1 MRLAVITAHGT
12 DDERAVPAQRW
23 RARGRLPGVIRGFL
37 WPTEFL
43 VFSDFLVATPHAHS
57 ALQLSVGLD
66 GMPRVQLD
74 GVWQQACGALVD
86 TDVRHAFA
94 CDGCLTAIGW
104 IEGESRTGQQ
114 LRERVLDGRPYA
126 VLDQAL
132 CARIADAVRPVLGA
146 NAGCA
151 EAYARWRQALGELA
165 VDIIPEPKLDR
176 RIAAV
181 LEHLRKIPSPPPS
194 VGDLAR
200 IAFLSESRLQHVFR
214 EQVGVPIRRYLLWHR
229 YLTALGLL
237 ADGASVTEAA
247 HAAGFADGAHLT
259 RTAVRMN
266 GYPPTEMPYSRWLPN
281 CR

>member
-1 MRLAVITAHGT
+1 MRLAVITADET
-12 DDERAVPAQRW
+12 DDQRTVPAQRL

-86 TDVRHAFA
+86 TDVRHTFA

-126 VLDQAL
+126 VLDEAL

-146 NAGCA
+146 NASCA
-151 EAYARWRQALGELA
+151 EANARWRQSLGELA
-165 VDIIPEPKLDR
+165 VDIIPKPKLDR

-181 LEHLRKIPSPPPS
+181 LEHLRTIPSPPPS

-200 IAFLSESRLQHVFR
+200 IAFLSEAASARLPR
-214 EQVGVPIRRYLLWHR
+214 AGRRPIRRYLLWHR

-247 HAAGFADGAHLT
+247 HAAGFADAAHLT

-266 GYPPTEMPYSRWLPN
+266 GYPPTEMPYSRWLSN

>member
-1 MRLAVITAHGT
+1 MMETHLAVIPGHGT
-12 DDERAVPAQRW
+12 AGPRAVPTQR
-23 RARGRLPGVIRGFL
+23 RRLPGVIRGFL
-37 WPTEFL
+37 WPTEL
-43 VFSDFLVATPHAHS
+43 LYFSDFLVARPHAHG

-74 GVWQQACGALVD
+74 GAWRHASGVLVD
-86 TDVRHAFA
+86 TDVRHGFR

-126 VLDQAL
+126 VLDEAL

-151 EAYARWRQALGELA
+151 EAHARWRRALGELA
-165 VDIIPEPKLDR
+165 VDITPEPRLDR

-181 LEHLRKIPSPPPS
+181 LEHLRTSPSPPPS
-194 VGDLAR
+194 VRDLAR
-200 IAFLSESRLQHVFR
+200 IAYLSQSRLQHVFR

-229 YLTALGLL
+229 YLTALSLL
-237 ADGASVTEAA
+237 ADGSSVTDAA
-247 HAAGFADGAHLT
+247 FAAGFADGAHLT

-266 GYPPTEMPYSRWLPN
+266 GYPPAEMSHDRWLSN

>member
-1 MRLAVITAHGT
+1 MDTHVAVTPGHGT
-12 DDERAVPAQRW
+12 ADQRAVPAQR
-23 RARGRLPGVIRGFL
+23 GRRPGVIRGFL

-43 VFSDFLVATPHAHS
+43 LFSDFLVAKPHAHG

-74 GVWQQACGALVD
+74 GVWRHARGVLVD
-86 TDVRHAFA
+86 TDIRHGFR

-126 VLDQAL
+126 VLDETL
-132 CARIADAVRPVLGA
+132 CARVAAAVRPVLGA
-146 NAGCA
+146 NASCA
-151 EAYARWRQALGELA
+151 ETYARWRRALGELA
-165 VDIIPEPKLDR
+165 VDITPEPRLDR

-181 LEHLRKIPSPPPS
+181 LEHLRTTPSPPPS
-194 VGDLAR
+194 IGDLAR
-200 IAFLSESRLQHVFR
+200 IAYLSESRLQHVFR
-214 EQVGVPIRRYLLWHR
+214 EQVGVPIRRYLLWRR
-229 YLTALGLL
+229 YLTALSLL
-237 ADGASVTEAA
+237 ADGSSVTDAA
-247 HAAGFADGAHLT
+247 FAAGFADGSHLT

-266 GYPPTEMPYSRWLPN
+266 GYPPTEMPYSRWLSN

>member
-1 MRLAVITAHGT
+1 METHLAETPGHGT
-12 DDERAVPAQRW
+12 ADHGAVPAQR
-23 RARGRLPGVIRGFL
+23 GRLPGIIRGFL

-43 VFSDFLVATPHAHS
+43 LFSDFLVAKPHKHG

-66 GMPRVQLD
+66 GLSRVQLD
-74 GVWQQACGALVD
+74 GGWRHARGVLVD
-86 TDVRHAFA
+86 ADVRHGFC

-104 IEGESRTGQQ
+104 IEGESRIGQQ

-126 VLDQAL
+126 VLDEVL
-132 CARIADAVRPVLGA
+132 CARIADGVRPVLGA
-146 NAGCA
+146 NTSCAG
-151 EAYARWRQALGELA
+151 AYARWRCALGELA
-165 VDIIPEPKLDR
+165 LDIAPEPKLDR

-181 LEHLRKIPSPPPS
+181 LEHLRTTPSPPPS

-229 YLTALGLL
+229 YLTALSLL
-237 ADGASVTEAA
+237 ADGSSVTDAA
-247 HAAGFADGAHLT
+247 FAAGFADGAHLT

-266 GYPPTEMPYSRWLPN
+266 GYPPTEMPYRRWLSN

>member
-1 MRLAVITAHGT
+1 METTFSVLT
-12 DDERAVPAQRW
+12 
-23 RARGRLPGVIRGFL
+23 ARGTPDQRAMPTQRGHLSGVIRGFL

-43 VFSDFLVATPHAHS
+43 LFSDSLLAKPHAHG

-74 GVWQQACGALVD
+74 GRWRHARGVLVD
-86 TDVRHAFA
+86 TDVRHGFR

-114 LRERVLDGRPYA
+114 LRRRVLDDRPYA
-126 VLDQAL
+126 MLDEVL
-132 CARIADAVRPVLGA
+132 CARIASVLRPVLGA
-146 NAGCA
+146 NAGCG
-151 EAYARWRQALGELA
+151 EAYARWRRALGELV
-165 VDIIPEPKLDR
+165 VDITPEPRLDR

-181 LEHLRKIPSPPPS
+181 LEHLRTTPSPPPS
-194 VGDLAR
+194 IGDLAR
-200 IAFLSESRLQHVFR
+200 IAYLSQSRLQHVFR

-229 YLTALGLL
+229 YLTALSLMAEGS
-237 ADGASVTEAA
+237 SVTDAA
-247 HAAGFADGAHLT
+247 YAAGFADGAHLT

-266 GYPPTEMPYSRWLPN
+266 GYPPTEMPYSRWLSN

>member
-1 MRLAVITAHGT
+1 MMETQVAVKPGHKTA
-12 DDERAVPAQRW
+12 DRRAAPPQ
-23 RARGRLPGVIRGFL
+23 RGRLPGVIRGFL

-43 VFSDFLVATPHAHS
+43 YFSDFLVAKPHAHG

-66 GMPRVQLD
+66 GMPCVQLD
-74 GVWQQACGALVD
+74 GVWRYARGVLVD
-86 TDVRHAFA
+86 TDVSHGFR
-94 CDGCLTAIGW
+94 CDGYLTAIGW
-104 IEGESRTGQQ
+104 IEGESRIGQQ

-126 VLDQAL
+126 VLDEDL

-146 NAGCA
+146 NASCT
-151 EAYARWRQALGELA
+151 EAYARWRRALGELA
-165 VDIIPEPKLDR
+165 VDITPEPKLDR

-181 LEHLRKIPSPPPS
+181 LDYLRKTPSPPPS

-229 YLTALGLL
+229 YLTALSLL
-237 ADGASVTEAA
+237 ADGSSVTDAA
-247 HAAGFADGAHLT
+247 FAAGFADGAHLT

-266 GYPPTEMPYSRWLPN
+266 GYPPTEMPYSRWLSN